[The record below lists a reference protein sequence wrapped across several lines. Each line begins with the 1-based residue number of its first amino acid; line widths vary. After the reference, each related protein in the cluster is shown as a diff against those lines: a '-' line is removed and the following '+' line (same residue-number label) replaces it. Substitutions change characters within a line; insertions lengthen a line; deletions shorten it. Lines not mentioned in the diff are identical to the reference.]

1 MASNKSK
8 LKKMMKMAIIFLLF
22 ESNSIKS
29 VKINSNQPSKFED
42 IDLSGSISD
51 LASIFRNEATVKKE

>member
-1 MASNKSK
+1 
-8 LKKMMKMAIIFLLF
+8 MKYQ
-22 ESNSIKS
+22 

-51 LASIFRNEATVKKE
+51 LASIFRNEATVKKEQSIKKIV